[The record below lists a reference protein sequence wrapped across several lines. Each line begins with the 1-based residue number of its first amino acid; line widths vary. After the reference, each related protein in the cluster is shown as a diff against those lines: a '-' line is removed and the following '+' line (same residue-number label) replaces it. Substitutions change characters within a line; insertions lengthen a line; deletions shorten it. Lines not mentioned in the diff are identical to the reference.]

1 MRDRPTRGRGR
12 LVLLALSL
20 LLLAGCSLAIR
31 EPEVRVARVGL
42 TSLGFTGGTVEVVLQ
57 VSNPN
62 GFDLEARAFRYAL
75 AFPEPAPDGDT
86 TWVPLTEEERR
97 DTVLVPA
104 RDTAFVPLRLP
115 FELQTVG
122 LAAGRLLRQG
132 ELGYRFSGTVR
143 LQTPLGGVEVPFE
156 RRGSIAP

>member
-1 MRDRPTRGRGR
+1 MRDLPPRGRRG
-12 LVLLALSL
+12 LALLALSVL
-20 LLLAGCSLAIR
+20 LLTACTLAIR

-42 TSLGFTGGTVEVVLQ
+42 TALGFTGGTVEIVLE

-62 GFDLEARAFRYAL
+62 GFDLEARSFRYAL

-86 TWVPLTEEERR
+86 TWIPLTEEERR

-104 RDTAFVPLRLP
+104 GDTAFVPVRLP
-115 FELQTVG
+115 FELETVG
-122 LAAGRLLRQG
+122 LAAGRLLRRG

-143 LQTPLGGVEVPFE
+143 LQTPLGGVDVPFE
-156 RRGSIAP
+156 RRGSIEP